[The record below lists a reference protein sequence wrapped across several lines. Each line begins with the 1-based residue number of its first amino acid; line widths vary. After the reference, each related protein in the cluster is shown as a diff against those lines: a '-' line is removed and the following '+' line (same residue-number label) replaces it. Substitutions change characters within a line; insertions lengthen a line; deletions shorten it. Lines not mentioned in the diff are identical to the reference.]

1 MAFTPK
7 VPGSRGA
14 RRQRANKG
22 HSGFLFATSSS
33 SEEEARQHIQ
43 KVSLA
48 ICIPKLW
55 PGSPICYLAVP
66 PLFTPHPP

>member
-1 MAFTPK
+1 MEFTPK
-7 VPGSRGA
+7 AAGSREA
-14 RRQRANKG
+14 RQQRADRG

-48 ICIPKLW
+48 IFVPKLW
-55 PGSPICYLAVP
+55 PGSPICI
-66 PLFTPHPP
+66 